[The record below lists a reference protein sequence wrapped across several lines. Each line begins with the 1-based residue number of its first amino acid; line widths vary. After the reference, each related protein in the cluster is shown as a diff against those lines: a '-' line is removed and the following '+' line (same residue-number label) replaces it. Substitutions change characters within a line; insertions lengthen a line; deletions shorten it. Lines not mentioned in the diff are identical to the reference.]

1 MVEGFV
7 PPKLTNLLNPS
18 VKPNGLPA
26 PFTMAPEPI
35 HTTLNSAKPLTAPN
49 IIQAGAR
56 QRVLQQKNKHLS
68 KKDNGL
74 RGALHKE

>member
-26 PFTMAPEPI
+26 SFTREPKYVNRYFSDLSVKPNGLPALITGKPI
-35 HTTLNSAKPLTAPN
+35 HTAPDSTKPYY
-49 IIQAGAR
+49 
-56 QRVLQQKNKHLS
+56 
-68 KKDNGL
+68 
-74 RGALHKE
+74 